1 MNQAIWVPVAV
12 VAAIS
17 LAVLFFFSFDTLE
30 YQEYG
35 LNFSRISET
44 VERKPYTSGRYY
56 LGIANHFIR
65 FPRMVNSVL
74 FSDEDAGAKQGPA
87 LQSRTRDGLNVRLEV
102 SFQYRLKFEKVYD
115 LYSTLGKDYEPT
127 FLRMAIEQLATAA
140 TDHSAH
146 FFFTN
151 RTAISAVMHQRLN
164 DHFQER
170 AFSEVPFFQ
179 LRTVHLPHDFEE
191 AIRETQVKQQDIQI
205 ATIEQKT
212 KTVTFKTRVLQA
224 EQDVKVLVNQAEAE
238 AASIKATNKAYC
250 KQYKVT
256 QDLQTSALSQLAKT
270 SDWSAAQLLHY
281 MRIRALRNHP
291 SDKSMVRF

>member
-205 ATIEQKT
+205 ATLEQKT

-256 QDLQTSALSQLAKT
+256 QDLQTSAFSQLAKT
-270 SDWSAAQLLHY
+270 SDWNAAQLLHY

>member
-35 LNFSRISET
+35 LNLSRISET

-205 ATIEQKT
+205 ATLEQKT

-270 SDWSAAQLLHY
+270 SDWNAAQLLHY

>member
-35 LNFSRISET
+35 LNLSRISET
-44 VERKPYTSGRYY
+44 VERKLYTSGRYY

-205 ATIEQKT
+205 ATLEQKT

-270 SDWSAAQLLHY
+270 SD
-281 MRIRALRNHP
+281 
-291 SDKSMVRF
+291 

>member
-115 LYSTLGKDYEPT
+115 LYSTLGKDYEPA

-205 ATIEQKT
+205 ATLEQKT

-270 SDWSAAQLLHY
+270 SDWNAAQLLHY

>member
-1 MNQAIWVPVAV
+1 MKAIWVSVIIVASI
-12 VAAIS
+12 A
-17 LAVLFFFSFDTLE
+17 LTVLFFFSFDTLE

-35 LNFSRISET
+35 LNFSRITET
-44 VERKPYTSGRYY
+44 VERHPYTSGRYY
-56 LGIANHFIR
+56 VGIANHFIR

-74 FSDEDAGAKQGPA
+74 FSDDDTGAKQGPA

-102 SFQYRLKFEKVYD
+102 SFQYRLKFEKVFH

-151 RTAISAVMHQRLN
+151 RTAISAVMHQRL
-164 DHFQER
+164 DHHFQER

-205 ATIEQKT
+205 ASLEQKT

-238 AASIKATNKAYC
+238 AASINASNRAYC

-256 QDLQTSALSQLAKT
+256 QDLQTGALSQLAET
-270 SDWSAAQLLHY
+270 SGWNAEELLHY

-291 SDKSMVRF
+291 SDRSMIRF

>member
-1 MNQAIWVPVAV
+1 MPVAV

-35 LNFSRISET
+35 LNLSRISET

-205 ATIEQKT
+205 ATLEQKT

-270 SDWSAAQLLHY
+270 SDWNAAQLLHY

>member
-115 LYSTLGKDYEPT
+115 LYSTLGKDYEPI

-205 ATIEQKT
+205 ATLEQKT

-270 SDWSAAQLLHY
+270 SDWNAAQLLHY

>member
-205 ATIEQKT
+205 ATLEQKT

-270 SDWSAAQLLHY
+270 SD
-281 MRIRALRNHP
+281 
-291 SDKSMVRF
+291 

>member
-205 ATIEQKT
+205 ATLEQKT

-256 QDLQTSALSQLAKT
+256 QDLQTSALSQLSKT
-270 SDWSAAQLLHY
+270 SDWNAAQLLHY

>member
-179 LRTVHLPHDFEE
+179 LRMVHLPHDFEE

-205 ATIEQKT
+205 ATLEQKT

-270 SDWSAAQLLHY
+270 SDWNAAQLLHY

>member
-205 ATIEQKT
+205 ATLEQKT

-224 EQDVKVLVNQAEAE
+224 EQDVKVLVNQPAVASWPLLHPCSWWRGSWSRLSRPSTDVEADSPSASSGSSFAEPRAW
-238 AASIKATNKAYC
+238 KATGSM
-250 KQYKVT
+250 
-256 QDLQTSALSQLAKT
+256 SAS
-270 SDWSAAQLLHY
+270 
-281 MRIRALRNHP
+281 LR
-291 SDKSMVRF
+291 